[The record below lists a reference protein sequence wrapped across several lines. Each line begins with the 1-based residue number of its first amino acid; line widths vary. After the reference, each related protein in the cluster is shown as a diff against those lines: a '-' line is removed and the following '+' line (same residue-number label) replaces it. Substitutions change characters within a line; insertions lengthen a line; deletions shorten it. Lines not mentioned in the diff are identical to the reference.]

1 MLSQKEKYRAEGAA
15 AEGNLSSAMPKGRSK
30 AIPGVKATQDAYWK
44 LGVYNPWNRRCEASL
59 IDDDGKKET
68 CGVVFTKAPVG
79 DRPCHWS
86 MEHMEYTKRSVNTN
100 RPKRCNYNFRGR
112 NVPSGICN
120 TCYTRE
126 FNYKMLTEFG
136 GGEDENY
143 PWEPIDLTD
152 PMMVAVLS
160 RLEYAKQALPA
171 QEDRDASKWLC
182 LGLIVDGK
190 VVEEEDRSSQW
201 SCINPIK
208 SGYYD
213 SVAKQYNLPP
223 VEYWLREGME
233 EYQADC
239 YCTHPGKEGD
249 GIIRKYLFFHPP
261 TRTRLF
267 LGSCCK
273 DVVSEQ
279 RVCSK
284 CFKKTGNR
292 KDSWCKDCRAK
303 RCQGLEM
310 DDPSDP
316 RTGKDCFNYAVDPGE
331 RFKKNRLCRD
341 CKEYAEF
348 NPEWKRMVRRSVMEE
363 RERREKEAA
372 RIRERILTGQER
384 RRREREARGAGGEKK
399 HEQEAPSAR
408 CVSCKNPVNR
418 DRWGMFYR
426 QCWPCKNKKLRD
438 CPYYNICGN
447 KYDASKWK
455 HCWLCHSESWSS

>member
-1 MLSQKEKYRAEGAA
+1 MLS
-15 AEGNLSSAMPKGRSK
+15 
-30 AIPGVKATQDAYWK
+30 PGVEAKQDAYWK

-68 CGVVFTKAPVG
+68 CGVIFTEDPVG
-79 DRPCHWS
+79 DRPRHWS
-86 MEHMEYTKRSVNTN
+86 MEHMEYKKRLVNT
-100 RPKRCNYNFRGR
+100 PKRCNYNFRGR

-120 TCYTRE
+120 TCYTQE

-160 RLEYAKQALPA
+160 RLEYAPQTLPSQ
-171 QEDRDASKWLC
+171 QERDASKWLR
-182 LGLIVDGK
+182 LALIVNGE
-190 VVEEEDRSSQW
+190 VVEEGDPSSQW
-201 SCINPIK
+201 SSINPMT

-213 SVAKQYNLPP
+213 DVAKQYNLPP
-223 VEYWLREGME
+223 VEYWLKEGME

-239 YCTHPGKEGD
+239 YCTHPGKKGD
-249 GIIRKYLFFHPP
+249 GITYKYLFFHPP

-273 DVVSEQ
+273 DVVSAQ

-284 CFKKTGNR
+284 CFKKTWNK
-292 KDSWCKDCRAK
+292 KDSWCKECRAK

-310 DDPSDP
+310 ENPRDP
-316 RTGKDCFNYAVDPGE
+316 RTGKDCFNYAVNPE
-331 RFKKNRLCRD
+331 EHFKKNRLCRD
-341 CKEYAEF
+341 CKEYAKY
-348 NPEWKRMVRRSVMEE
+348 NHEWKRMIRAPMEAIREEEARRERLRLDRDRKLAAHREQKRFE
-363 RERREKEAA
+363 REREEKEKEGKC
-372 RIRERILTGQER
+372 I
-384 RRREREARGAGGEKK
+384 
-399 HEQEAPSAR
+399 
-408 CVSCKNPVNR
+408 SCKKPVLR
-418 DRWGMFYR
+418 DRRGRYFR
-426 QCWPCKNKKLRD
+426 QCWPCKNKNEELRD

-455 HCWLCHSESWSS
+455 HCWMCNSESWSS